1 MSTSNRQYELVIFGA
16 TGYTGKLAAE
26 HVATHLPTDLRW
38 ALAGRSASKLEAV
51 AAECK
56 ELNPNRIQP
65 GIEVCN
71 LDDAELSALAK
82 KTKLILATV
91 GPYALHGER
100 CFKACAENGTHY
112 IDVTGEVPWVAD
124 MIRKY
129 EKTAKENGSI
139 MIPQCGIESA
149 PPDLVTRV
157 LVDTIREKYSAPTGE
172 VVVSLH
178 ELSSKPSGGTLAT
191 VFTLLDVYSLKE
203 VGASMEPYA
212 LSPIPA
218 PKVRD
223 STSFFSRLLTKLVGI
238 KVVPDLGILTTS
250 IAGRTDLPIIH
261 RSWGMLGGADFYGPN
276 FHVSEYM
283 KARNYL
289 TAIALHFGLLIGG
302 MVLCIPL
309 FRRVMSKYVYQP
321 GEGATKEQYKR
332 DRVEYRAIAKPDLGK
347 PKTPRVFCRAHF
359 EGSAYAL
366 TGILLAQGAMTIL
379 RDNHELSG
387 GVYTPASL
395 GQKFVDRLEEGG
407 MRFEKKFYE
416 E

>member
-1 MSTSNRQYELVIFGA
+1 
-16 TGYTGKLAAE
+16 
-26 HVATHLPTDLRW
+26 
-38 ALAGRSASKLEAV
+38 
-51 AAECK
+51 
-56 ELNPNRIQP
+56 
-65 GIEVCN
+65 
-71 LDDAELSALAK
+71 
-82 KTKLILATV
+82 
-91 GPYALHGER
+91 
-100 CFKACAENGTHY
+100 
-112 IDVTGEVPWVAD
+112 

-129 EKTAKENGSI
+129 ESTAKENGCI

-157 LVDTIREKYSAPTGE
+157 LVDTVRKKYSAPTGE

-178 ELSSKPSGGTLAT
+178 EITSKPSGGTLAT
-191 VFTLLDVYSLKE
+191 VLTLLDVYSLKD
-203 VGASMEPYA
+203 VRASMKPYA

-218 PKVRD
+218 PKIQD
-223 STSFFSRLLTKLVGI
+223 SATFFSSLLTKLFGI

-250 IAGRTDLPIIH
+250 IAGGTDLPIIH
-261 RSWGMLGGADFYGPN
+261 RSWGILGGADFYGPN

-283 KARNYL
+283 KTRNYL
-289 TAIALHFGLLIGG
+289 TAIAMHYGLLIGA
-302 MVLCIPL
+302 MFLYIPL
-309 FRRVMSKYVYQP
+309 FRKVARNYVYQP
-321 GEGATKEQYKR
+321 GEGPTKDEYKG
-332 DRVEYRAIAKPDLGK
+332 DRVEWRAIAKPDLGK

-395 GQKFVDRLEEGG
+395 GQKFVDRLQEGG

-416 E
+416 